1 MSERIAKARTFWRSV
16 KSTVGFRR
24 LLTYLV
30 FVAIAALFWFIL
42 ALNDNIQDD
51 FEVRVNITGVPDS
64 VTFINLPPERIH
76 VTVRDKGTDLW
87 QNGVFGRPS
96 MNLNFRDYADNGVF
110 RLNRSEVNAELK
122 HIFGQQATL
131 ISTSLDSLRL
141 QYTTLPGKRV
151 PVVPQTDFAAAS
163 GKVIYGKTV
172 AEPKNVLVYGLR
184 ETLDTINCV
193 YTERVARRNLE
204 ETSEVEVTLKSIKGA
219 RLDPAAVKVK
229 VTVEPLVRKES
240 NVSIKVVNQPEG
252 LELLLF
258 PANVNVEYYLP
269 MSDFNR
275 GDMIPEVIVDFK
287 DLERGSK
294 RLPLS
299 KGRKIPS
306 IENVNI
312 MADSVEFTLV
322 RN

>member
-1 MSERIAKARTFWRSV
+1 MKRYKNMSERIAKARTFWRSV

-151 PVVPQTDFAAAS
+151 PVVPQTD
-163 GKVIYGKTV
+163 
-172 AEPKNVLVYGLR
+172 LR
-184 ETLDTINCV
+184 RLQ
-193 YTERVARRNLE
+193 AR
-204 ETSEVEVTLKSIKGA
+204 
-219 RLDPAAVKVK
+219 
-229 VTVEPLVRKES
+229 
-240 NVSIKVVNQPEG
+240 
-252 LELLLF
+252 
-258 PANVNVEYYLP
+258 
-269 MSDFNR
+269 
-275 GDMIPEVIVDFK
+275 
-287 DLERGSK
+287 
-294 RLPLS
+294 
-299 KGRKIPS
+299 
-306 IENVNI
+306 
-312 MADSVEFTLV
+312 
-322 RN
+322 